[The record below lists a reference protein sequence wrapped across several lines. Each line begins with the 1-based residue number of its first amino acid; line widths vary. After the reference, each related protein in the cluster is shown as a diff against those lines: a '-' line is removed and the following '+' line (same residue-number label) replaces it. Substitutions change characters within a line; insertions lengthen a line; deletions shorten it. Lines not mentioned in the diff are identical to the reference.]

1 MKNVFFI
8 FLMTYSKFLFIMS
21 HMNWILTRY
30 TVKNFLLIFLAT
42 LFVLTVVVGLFDLIE
57 LLRQAAKGETAGF
70 FDALMMAT
78 LKSPQMMHIILP
90 FVVLL
95 SGLTFCLIFNR
106 SSELIVMRAVG
117 LSVWNI
123 LVPLAIA
130 VVMIGLLDTLVFSP
144 VTAWTARR
152 YERMEERLGFTHSTP
167 LVWSED
173 GFWLRE
179 QKETG
184 VQVLRASQIIQE
196 KKKVYLKNV
205 SVFELDNEGNFVQQ
219 TEGTS
224 ASLQKGLISV
234 SQAIVLDP
242 VHETSHSEKIK
253 EFTTELSL
261 DRILEKFDDPQ
272 TMSFWRFPRFIQF
285 LKESGFSTAQHT
297 MYFNELI
304 AFPFFL
310 LSMLLIAVAVTISSG
325 NRQGRTFLKVLLS
338 IGCGFMLYFF
348 SRITNVLGL
357 SGSLPY
363 FLAAWGPSL
372 ICIPLCLSALLHLE
386 DG

>member
-1 MKNVFFI
+1 
-8 FLMTYSKFLFIMS
+8 MTFVLFCAKINF
-21 HMNWILTRY
+21 MNWILTKY
-30 TVKNFLLIFLAT
+30 TVKNFILILLAA

-57 LLRQAAKGETAGF
+57 LLRQASKGEEAGF
-70 FDALMMAT
+70 FDALTMAI
-78 LKSPQMMHIILP
+78 LKAPQMMHIILP

-95 SGLTFCLIFNR
+95 AGIIFCLMFNR

-123 LVPLAIA
+123 LAPL
-130 VVMIGLLDTLVFSP
+130 VVTVLLVGALDVFVFSP

-179 QKETG
+179 LTPDG

-196 KKKVYLKNV
+196 NKQVYLKNV
-205 SVFELDNEGNFVQQ
+205 SVFELDVSENFVRQ
-219 TEGTS
+219 TESTEAKLSRGVLHLGES
-224 ASLQKGLISV
+224 F
-234 SQAIVLDP
+234 VLDP
-242 VHETSHSEKIK
+242 VAEKSVTVPNK
-253 EFTTELSL
+253 NFTTELSL

-272 TMSFWRFPRFIQF
+272 TMSFWRFPKFIRF
-285 LKESGFSTAQHT
+285 LKESGFSTAQHK
-297 MYFNELI
+297 MYYHELI
-304 AFPFFL
+304 AFPVFL
-310 LSMLLIAVAVTISSG
+310 LSMLLIAVVMTVSSG
-325 NRQGRTFLKVLLS
+325 NRQGKTFMKVLTA
-338 IGCGFMLYFF
+338 IAVGFLLYFV

-363 FLAAWGPSL
+363 FLAAWGPAL
-372 ICIPLCLSALLHLE
+372 ICVPLCLSALLHLE